1 MRSVIPDNLVGRVF
15 VLGSKTN
22 PEALKRAF
30 QASSLED
37 IGSGMAKDCRDGT
50 DVVWS
55 HDLLIHNKDELERLR
70 QRVGSWLF

>member
-22 PEALKRAF
+22 QEALKRAF
-30 QASSLED
+30 QALSLED
-37 IGSGMAKDCRDGT
+37 IGSGMARDCRGGT
-50 DVVWS
+50 DVGWS
-55 HDLLIHNKDELERLR
+55 HDLLIYNKDELERLR